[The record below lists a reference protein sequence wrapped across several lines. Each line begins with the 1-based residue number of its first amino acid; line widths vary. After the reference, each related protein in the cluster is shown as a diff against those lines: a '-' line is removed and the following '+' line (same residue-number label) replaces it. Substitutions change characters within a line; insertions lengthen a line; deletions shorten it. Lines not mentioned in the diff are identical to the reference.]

1 MCLLVVVTKFFLHVT
16 FCLKAARRLSSL
28 ASDILFVHLKWS
40 GNRIHCVLRW
50 RPTVGILGL
59 LWKFLSVTK
68 KPPKMTNL
76 LSYGLF
82 VYFWFW
88 LNASHAW

>member
-1 MCLLVVVTKFFLHVT
+1 MVTKFFLHVT
-16 FCLKAARRLSSL
+16 FCLKAARRLSLL
-28 ASDILFVHLKWS
+28 ASGILFVHLKWS
-40 GNRIHCVLRW
+40 GNTVSSDGED
-50 RPTVGILGL
+50 TVGILGL

-82 VYFWFW
+82 VYLRFW
-88 LNASHAW
+88 LNASHAL